1 MLKWDD
7 GGNRVFIPENNKKIA
22 LAGHLFEPRIFPNNL

>member
-1 MLKWDD
+1 MMEGID
-7 GGNRVFIPENNKKIA
+7 RVFIPENNKKIA